1 MAINNLNISG
11 NLCRDAQLRQTQN
24 GFSVLGFSVAVNER
38 KKNAQTGEW
47 EQYPNYID
55 CSMFGTRAEKLAQY
69 LLKGVKV
76 SITGRIHQDRWETNE
91 GQKRSKLGVYV
102 DELEFMT
109 SRNNN
114 GAQTAA
120 YAPQTPQAAQAPVQA
135 AQPVPVAPQ
144 TPAAPAQAAQPVAAV
159 PVQPA
164 PAQPSSLYDADIPF

>member
-11 NLCRDAQLRQTQN
+11 NLCRDAELRTTQN
-24 GFSVLGFSVAVNER
+24 GFSVLGFTIAVNER

-47 EQYPNYID
+47 EQYPNYVD

-102 DELEFMT
+102 DELEFMA

-114 GAQTAA
+114 GAQT
-120 YAPQTPQAAQAPVQA
+120 PQA
-135 AQPVPVAPQ
+135 AQPVAPAPVAPQ
-144 TPAAPAQAAQPVAAV
+144 TPATPIQAAQPVTPAQVAPAA
-159 PVQPA
+159 PA
-164 PAQPSSLYDADIPF
+164 PAQPSLYDADIPF